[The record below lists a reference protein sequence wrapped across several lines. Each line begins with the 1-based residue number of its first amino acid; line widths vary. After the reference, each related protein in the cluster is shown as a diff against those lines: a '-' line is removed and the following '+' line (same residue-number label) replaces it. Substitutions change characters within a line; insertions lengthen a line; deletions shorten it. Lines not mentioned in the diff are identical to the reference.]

1 MTQSL
6 SNFAPALSLAMIQ
19 MNSVRWT
26 LLIALAIFLLLLP
39 LSRKTAFTYA
49 RLALLLLATF
59 IMLVPFAWL
68 ICAAFKDVTVLNEF
82 MFLPPLHEISSKTVN
97 FGNFHELFTDRET
110 AQGPVSFWQYL
121 LNSIFLSSS
130 ITFLAM
136 LFSSMGGYALAKY
149 RFRGRGAVQVF
160 MLSSLAIPGI
170 VLLSPNYAVIYKLG
184 MMDNYAAL
192 IVPACVSVLGIFLFR
207 QAMIGVPDELIEA
220 ARLDGCGEFRI
231 YLSLVMPLVRP
242 MTGAFCL
249 ISFLGAWNAFI
260 APNIYLQTQRL
271 LPLPVMLNQYV
282 GVYSQHYGVFL
293 AGTLIAI
300 LPPAILFFLLQREFI
315 SGLSSG
321 ALKQ

>member
-1 MTQSL
+1 MMSAMDD
-6 SNFAPALSLAMIQ
+6 FAVALPLAAVQ

-26 LLIALAIFLLLLP
+26 LLVALGIFVLLWP
-39 LSRKTAFTYA
+39 ISRKAAFAYA
-49 RLALLLLATF
+49 RVTLLLLAAF

-68 ICAAFKDVTVLNEF
+68 VCAAFKDTTVLNEY
-82 MFLPPLHEISSKTVN
+82 MFLPPLREISSKTVN
-97 FGNFHELFTDRET
+97 LGNFRELFADRET
-110 AQGPVSFWQYL
+110 AQGPISFWQYV
-121 LNSIFLSSS
+121 LNSVFLSST

-136 LFSSMGGYALAKY
+136 LFSSMGGYALAKF
-149 RFRGRGAVQVF
+149 RFRGRGAVQAF

-184 MMDNYAAL
+184 LMDNYAAL
-192 IVPACVSVLGIFLFR
+192 IIPACVSVLGIFLYR
-207 QAMIGVPDELIEA
+207 QAMLGVPDELIEA

-260 APNIYLQTQRL
+260 APNIYLQSQRK

-282 GVYSQHYGVFL
+282 GVYSQQYGVFL
-293 AGTLIAI
+293 AGTLLAI

-315 SGLSSG
+315 SGLSTG